1 MERERNY
8 LPLTIATSRF
18 NIILQLLE
26 KRPTDSAQQAR
37 LFEEVFDR
45 FRTWVVSLLMPYF
58 YENGWKHTLNAT
70 EEEMH
75 LKNRLRKFLCYR
87 RWSGD
92 VLNHAYCEVQGALI
106 VRPTVSPKRSKE
118 SLSDEDYC
126 DEMLPKIVH
135 QSDVTVDVA
144 LGVLERCQ
152 DQVLAS
158 PNKEDF
164 MSKLTSKVE
173 TKKEMERLK
182 EWEKKHRSLKT
193 QNAFKWAEH
202 SIEKA
207 EVRVEAVEKCRDM
220 VFQTLRKVFA

>member
-58 YENGWKHTLNAT
+58 YENGWKHTLNVT

-92 VLNHAYCEVQGALI
+92 VLNRAYCEVQGA
-106 VRPTVSPKRSKE
+106 VRPTVSPQRSK

-126 DEMLPKIVH
+126 DEMLLKIFH

-144 LGVLERCQ
+144 LDLLERCQ

-182 EWEKKHRSLKT
+182 EWEKKRRSLKT
-193 QNAFKWAEH
+193 QNAFKWAED